1 MNWRDHC
8 GDKLVS
14 AQEAVGCVRTGDSV
28 QFNWL
33 HATPLSLCEALL
45 GRKEE
50 LREVKIGTIGPL
62 FDWDQPGVDQAFTIQ
77 TPIPGHDHPS
87 AHGKKEYGLHSGDVL
102 SPG

>member
-14 AQEAVGCVRTGDSV
+14 AQEAVGCVRNGDSV

-62 FDWDQPGVDQAFTIQ
+62 FDWEPTWRGPGLHYSDSL
-77 TPIPGHDHPS
+77 PGHDHPS